1 MLSLSE
7 KAWIAQWVYDLSG
20 PGISSWR
27 RFATDFASFSQ
38 GGTVGAVLIEGKHAV
53 IVFRGTEL
61 SDIQDLIT
69 NLKTFPVPNKRGP
82 GKVHAGTQEALLGVW
97 PQIIQILSER
107 EVQSVELLGHS
118 LGGMLATLAAMWL
131 YIDCENVA
139 ITGVTTFGSPPIGD
153 KVFASALRN
162 KLGGNLWDIVNS
174 VDIVPRLLTPRV
186 MGFRR
191 AGTVYY
197 MPEEGSV
204 ILTSSRHLL
213 GSVYDL
219 ITVYTTA
226 YSGWV
231 KSRQFTAPGI
241 ERHSISKYR
250 ERLKETNL

>member
-27 RFATDFASFSQ
+27 RFATDFVPFSQ
-38 GGTVGAVLIEGKHAV
+38 GGTAGAVLIEGKHA
-53 IVFRGTEL
+53 IIAFRGTEL

-69 NLKTFPVPNKRGP
+69 DLKTYPVANKKGP
-82 GKVHAGTQEALLGVW
+82 GQVHAGTQEALLGVW
-97 PQIIQILSER
+97 PQIIQILNER

-118 LGGMLATLAAMWL
+118 LGGMIATLAATWL

-153 KVFASALRN
+153 KVFANALRN
-162 KLGGNLWDIVNS
+162 KLGGKLCDIINS
-174 VDIVPRLLTPRV
+174 VDIVPRLITPRV

-197 MPEEGSV
+197 LPEGGGDLVSGSV
-204 ILTSSRHLL
+204 IYSR
-213 GSVYDL
+213 VYDL
-219 ITVYTTA
+219 IAVYSKA
-226 YSGWV
+226 YFDWV
-231 KSRQFTAPGI
+231 KSRKFTAPGI
-241 ERHSISKYR
+241 ARHSIKRYR
-250 ERLKETNL
+250 VRLEGINL